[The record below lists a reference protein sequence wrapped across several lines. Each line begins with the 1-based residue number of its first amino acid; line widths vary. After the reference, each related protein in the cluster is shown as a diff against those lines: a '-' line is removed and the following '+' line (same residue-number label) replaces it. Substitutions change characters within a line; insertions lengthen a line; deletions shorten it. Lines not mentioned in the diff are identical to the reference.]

1 MSEILENLWLGPID
15 LIHDYE
21 FLLENRITHVLSL
34 FDINVSTPEIVVLN
48 IKQKSIKICD
58 TDDAPIGDHFESCV
72 AFVESALTGSGGV
85 YVHCF
90 AGISRSPSVVA
101 AYLIKS
107 RGMGASEALDF
118 IKARRPVIDPNDG
131 FRAAL
136 STWASKVAA
145 R

>member
-1 MSEILENLWLGPID
+1 MSEILFNLWLGTLD

-21 FLLENRITHVLSL
+21 FLLENRITHVLSVL
-34 FDINVSTPEIVVLN
+34 DIDVSTPQMVALN
-48 IKQKSIKICD
+48 IKQKYVNLYDRD
-58 TDDAPIGDHFESCV
+58 TAPIGDHFESCV
-72 AFVESALTGSGGV
+72 AFIREAISGGGGV